1 MKRDKTSYREAANR
15 LKARRMARGIP
26 VPVMAD
32 RLGVSA
38 ARYRTWEKLF
48 GPLPQRQYGAAID
61 RILDDGAPC
70 HPGDIPHIEQPPDY
84 AGLGARVRARREQLG
99 LSRSFVA
106 GEIGLSH
113 VRLHQ
118 WEKSL
123 PRKHRGEI
131 ETALEDALEVP
142 RGWLRSPIADL
153 PPLRMPR
160 LSDIGCLTV
169 EDEILAV
176 AAWLSRAPA
185 SKRVWQMDELTEPEK
200 RRAVMFAARYGA
212 SSEMETGLQA
222 IGDHFALTRERV
234 RQIVDVMTDRARGV
248 NFDLPML
255 ARTKDAVS
263 AHSMWR
269 VQDFELAHRDILG
282 CVSLPDADRFAR
294 EILGFGI
301 ATISD
306 RSFTQNAN
314 PLCPVIVSPAFQELM
329 VAVRASAMK
338 MNRSCGAAHI
348 MYVTG
353 LTSEILGKPV
363 SHSDV
368 RSALLSIEGM
378 QWLTEDEDWFW
389 LGPDAANNRVLE
401 AVRKVLAVASC
412 RVDVEDL
419 HRAVCRSRRAYYK
432 RERRAHPP
440 EIEVTQEVL
449 REMLSR
455 VPWLSVIQMNDFV
468 LAEDVAIEDVLNSSE
483 LAVVMAIKE
492 HGGAA
497 TRGLFNKRFVETGRF
512 TTANLQL
519 VLASSP
525 VIQQIG
531 YGIYGLMGSKLLD
544 HACETAIAP
553 ENEQLEIDI

>member
-1 MKRDKTSYREAANR
+1 
-15 LKARRMARGIP
+15 
-26 VPVMAD
+26 
-32 RLGVSA
+32 
-38 ARYRTWEKLF
+38 
-48 GPLPQRQYGAAID
+48 
-61 RILDDGAPC
+61 
-70 HPGDIPHIEQPPDY
+70 
-84 AGLGARVRARREQLG
+84 
-99 LSRSFVA
+99 
-106 GEIGLSH
+106 
-113 VRLHQ
+113 
-118 WEKSL
+118 
-123 PRKHRGEI
+123 
-131 ETALEDALEVP
+131 
-142 RGWLRSPIADL
+142 
-153 PPLRMPR
+153 
-160 LSDIGCLTV
+160 
-169 EDEILAV
+169 
-176 AAWLSRAPA
+176 
-185 SKRVWQMDELTEPEK
+185 
-200 RRAVMFAARYGA
+200 
-212 SSEMETGLQA
+212 
-222 IGDHFALTRERV
+222 
-234 RQIVDVMTDRARGV
+234 
-248 NFDLPML
+248 
-255 ARTKDAVS
+255 
-263 AHSMWR
+263 
-269 VQDFELAHRDILG
+269 
-282 CVSLPDADRFAR
+282 
-294 EILGFGI
+294 
-301 ATISD
+301 
-306 RSFTQNAN
+306 
-314 PLCPVIVSPAFQELM
+314 M

-363 SHSDV
+363 SLSDV

-389 LGPDAANNRVLE
+389 LGPDAANNRVLD

-419 HRAVCRSRRAYYK
+419 HRAVCRSRRSYYK